1 MGMNMGGKMKSKIT
15 KSAIWATAVAVV
27 LFTFILAGYSGLVSP
42 AAIARH
48 LATAASNLVNLIKS
62 LNLSQYR
69 PDIGNVSLVAF
80 LVLLIFWRSLLI
92 KKAQV

>member
-1 MGMNMGGKMKSKIT
+1 MNSKIT

-27 LFTFILAGYSGLVSP
+27 LLTFILAKYFGLVFP
-42 AAIARH
+42 LAAIAH
-48 LATAASNLVNLIKS
+48 KLATAVLNLVHLTKS
-62 LNLSQYR
+62 LNLSQYHL
-69 PDIGNVSLVAF
+69 DISNVSLVAF